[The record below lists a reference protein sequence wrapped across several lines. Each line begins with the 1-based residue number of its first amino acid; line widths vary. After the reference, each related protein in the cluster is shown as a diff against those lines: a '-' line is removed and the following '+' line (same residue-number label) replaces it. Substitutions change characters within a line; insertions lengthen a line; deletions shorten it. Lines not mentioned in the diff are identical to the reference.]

1 MPVDLSRTCEAA
13 LGTQTSS
20 EVEVDLEW
28 KDSPDYMTSQVI
40 FLKKL
45 EVDLLRVR
53 FHVWDPGIA
62 NPHYEAVLAF
72 IAYGLA

>member
-1 MPVDLSRTCEAA
+1 MPVLETKAST
-13 LGTQTSS
+13 

-40 FLKKL
+40 FPQKE
-45 EVDLLRVR
+45 EVDFLRVR

-62 NPHYEAVLAF
+62 SPHYEAVLAF